1 MALLT
6 TENDKNGPKFA
17 RENAQIDSKTTSKMN
32 QDAHPLLELPNDA
45 AEVMLQKAMRNSLI
59 LGLIASAILL
69 IASGW
74 RNAAMLMTGAFI
86 SAASIFEWQ
95 RLARVIR
102 AKLEAQ
108 KTPRSAPAVVVFFV
122 LRLIIYAGAI
132 YVSLKC
138 FQGSAVALLCGLG
151 LAALTI
157 MWQALRLLLD

>member
-1 MALLT
+1 MAGS
-6 TENDKNGPKFA
+6 NSG
-17 RENAQIDSKTTSKMN
+17 MN
-32 QDAHPLLELPNDA
+32 QETHPLLELPSDA
-45 AEVMLQKAMRNSLI
+45 AEVMLHGAMVKTLI
-59 LGLIASAILL
+59 LGTIAAAILL

-74 RNAAMLMTGAFI
+74 RNAAMLMAGALI

-102 AKLEAQ
+102 AKLEAE

-122 LRLIIYAGAI
+122 LRLILYAGAI

-151 LAALTI
+151 LAAITI
-157 MWQALRLLLD
+157 LWQALRLLLD

>member
-1 MALLT
+1 
-6 TENDKNGPKFA
+6 
-17 RENAQIDSKTTSKMN
+17 MN
-32 QDAHPLLELPNDA
+32 QEVHPLLELPNDA
-45 AEVMLQKAMRNSLI
+45 AEVMLQKAMRMSLI
-59 LGLIASAILL
+59 LGVIASVALL
-69 IASGW
+69 IGSGW
-74 RNAAMLMTGAFI
+74 RNAAMLMAGALI

-122 LRLIIYAGAI
+122 LRLILYAGAI

-157 MWQALRLLLD
+157 LWQALRLLLD